1 MKKMN
6 VDIVCCRSRG
16 NGGDGSGRESGDI
29 YISYRVLAWPRQ
41 YYSNLLSL
49 NSRLVS
55 KNPFQQNEFEFGLL
69 KALVYHQ

>member
-1 MKKMN
+1 MVM
-6 VDIVCCRSRG
+6 VV
-16 NGGDGSGRESGDI
+16 GGRAVI
-29 YISYRVLAWPRQ
+29 YIYHTVSLLD
-41 YYSNLLSL
+41 LLSL